1 MNSLIELKPLHDP
14 STKTEQFMLQMALFY
29 VTCPPGMIEWE
40 ANVMGNAM
48 VRMQRYVQLTR
59 QTEVWRD
66 LLLSRLARLNRSEM
80 TRIWPVV

>member
-1 MNSLIELKPLHDP
+1 MNSLIELKPLNDP

-48 VRMQRYVQLTR
+48 VRMQRYVQLSR
-59 QTEVWRD
+59 QTAEWRD
-66 LLLSRLARLNRSEM
+66 LLLARVHKLNQSEM
-80 TRIWPVV
+80 TRVWPSV